1 MSLAEWSQKKINAI
15 VKSRTIEATLALNKS
30 EGIQSFGK
38 MNQEFVKS
46 VLAMWIMGLNEFL
59 YGNEPQKA
67 LTEGQIEAT
76 CDLLTEMP
84 EFRNIT
90 IADLSLVFRKAY
102 AGEYG
107 KLYGRIRPDVI
118 IDWFVNYFNDRCNMA
133 ANLNQAKDQGMKR
146 FLANVPRQ
154 SVEVESMREGMK
166 KALKHKSRSEE
177 LDEAKKGI
185 DKAKQQS
192 K

>member
-1 MSLAEWSQKKINAI
+1 MEWSPKKINAI
-15 VKSRTIEATLALNKS
+15 VKSRTIESTLALNKS
-30 EGIQSFGK
+30 EGIQSFGR

-76 CDLLTEMP
+76 CELLLDMP

-102 AGEYG
+102 AGEFG

-118 IDWFVNYFNDRCNMA
+118 IDWFVNYFNDRCNTA
-133 ANLNQAKDQGMKR
+133 ASLNQAKDQGMKR
-146 FLANVPRQ
+146 FLANIPRQ

-185 DKAKQQS
+185 EKAKQQS